1 MNEVIHSFN
10 DDKVAMSSLEVAK
23 LVGSRHHDVMKSIR
37 RLVNRGVI
45 EQPQCRSSFY
55 INNLGHRVPA
65 EAYIFQ
71 GTAGK
76 RDSIVVVA
84 QLSPEFTARLVD
96 RWQELEQKAIQDAV
110 PKTMPE
116 ALRLAA
122 DLAEKNEQLTM
133 VARQQGDRIKSLQNL
148 FESGVTPFEFAKRLN
163 GVNCQQIN
171 AELNRRGWLYRDSFG
186 SWRASSKA
194 RDLYLTERSGRM
206 ERSDGRV
213 MVTATPVL
221 LQRGAAYLHKLY
233 LHEQL
238 PMKKTWDGQFT
249 HDKSTGGEA

>member
-10 DDKVAMSSLEVAK
+10 SNPETLSSIELLD
-23 LVGSRHHDVMKSIR
+23 LVNAARQDHGENAIR
-37 RLVNRGVI
+37 RNDFHARIADELAGDHYETFVVQNPNGTTTAAYSLNHEQCLLVSMRESKSV
-45 EQPQCRSSFY
+45 RRTV
-55 INNLGHRVPA
+55 L
-65 EAYIFQ
+65 
-71 GTAGK
+71 K
-76 RDSIVVVA
+76 R
-84 QLSPEFTARLVD
+84 LK
-96 RWQELEQKAIQDAV
+96 ELEQSAIQDAV

-163 GVNCQQIN
+163 GVNCQKIN
-171 AELNRRGWLYRDSFG
+171 AELHRRGWLYRDSFDC
-186 SWRASSKA
+186 WRASSKA

-238 PMKKTWDGQFT
+238 PMKKTWDGQFS
-249 HDKSTGGEA
+249 HDKSIGGEA